1 MPVVDVAKNELLLV
15 ATHNNTFPMV
25 LSAPLGSNGCE
36 VSVNQN
42 QKSDYLHA
50 CRRILACAAAH
61 GSVHAGGEAASLKKT
76 NYQGDGR
83 LTATADPAHSKRR

>member
-1 MPVVDVAKNELLLV
+1 MGNPVPVVDVAKNELLLV

-42 QKSDYLHA
+42 KKATTST
-50 CRRILACAAAH
+50 CSRRTTWVA
-61 GSVHAGGEAASLKKT
+61 
-76 NYQGDGR
+76 
-83 LTATADPAHSKRR
+83 

>member
-1 MPVVDVAKNELLLV
+1 MGNPVPVVDVAKNELLLV

-42 QKSDYLHA
+42 QKSVKRL
-50 CRRILACAAAH
+50 L
-61 GSVHAGGEAASLKKT
+61 AASGELP
-76 NYQGDGR
+76 GCWVL
-83 LTATADPAHSKRR
+83 LTLRTRKGASRSKSHQS